1 MKKEIEV
8 KLKSAIS
15 ECDSHIKKLIRG
27 KQLLGEY
34 FPINLDSFKGLEED
48 QIEHIDQFI
57 YRFTKLQDSIG
68 LRLLPTIFMF
78 IENNARTSS
87 FLDILNKLEKLNVLS
102 STADWQFFRNLR
114 NNLAHDYPESIQQTV
129 DTLNILFKEWPKME
143 LIYSNAKEYYLE
155 KIEPILEK
163 AGKAIDN
170 QD

>member
-27 KQLLGEY
+27 KQLLGDF
-34 FPINLDSFKGLEED
+34 FPINLDSFKCLEED

-68 LRLLPTIFMF
+68 LRLLPSIFMF

-129 DTLNILFKEWPKME
+129 DTLNLLFKEWPKME
-143 LIYSNAKEYYLE
+143 LLYLNAKKYYLE
-155 KIEPILEK
+155 KIEPIL
-163 AGKAIDN
+163 GKAIDI

>member
-1 MKKEIEV
+1 MKEEIEA

-15 ECDSHIKKLIRG
+15 ECDAHIKKLIRG

-34 FPINLDSFKGLEED
+34 FPIRLDSFKCLEED

-78 IENNARTSS
+78 IENDARTSS

-155 KIEPILEK
+155 KIEPIL
-163 AGKAIDN
+163 GKAIDN

>member
-1 MKKEIEV
+1 
-8 KLKSAIS
+8 
-15 ECDSHIKKLIRG
+15 
-27 KQLLGEY
+27 
-34 FPINLDSFKGLEED
+34 
-48 QIEHIDQFI
+48 
-57 YRFTKLQDSIG
+57 
-68 LRLLPTIFMF
+68 MF

-143 LIYSNAKEYYLE
+143 LIYSNAKKYYLE

-163 AGKAIDN
+163 AGKEIDN

>member
-1 MKKEIEV
+1 
-8 KLKSAIS
+8 
-15 ECDSHIKKLIRG
+15 
-27 KQLLGEY
+27 
-34 FPINLDSFKGLEED
+34 
-48 QIEHIDQFI
+48 
-57 YRFTKLQDSIG
+57 
-68 LRLLPTIFMF
+68 MF
-78 IENNARTSS
+78 IENDARTSS

-155 KIEPILEK
+155 KIEPIL
-163 AGKAIDN
+163 GKAIDN